1 MIELNDIL
9 NEWKIDSEIPY
20 NKYDEVSQQTPTLHA
35 KYLEYLSLTKLRL
48 KKAEFQQ
55 KNLLKEKWLYYDG
68 KMPQEDM
75 IAKGWKYDPFDG
87 LNPDSMTKH
96 QKEHYYDTDIDI
108 QQSEEKIVYLKTII
122 ETLTE
127 IVDNLKWR
135 HQTIGNIIRWR
146 QFSAG
151 E

>member
-55 KNLLKEKWLYYDG
+55 KNLLKENQL
-68 KMPQEDM
+68 
-75 IAKGWKYDPFDG
+75 
-87 LNPDSMTKH
+87 LL
-96 QKEHYYDTDIDI
+96 
-108 QQSEEKIVYLKTII
+108 KIT
-122 ETLTE
+122 
-127 IVDNLKWR
+127 NLKV
-135 HQTIGNIIRWR
+135 I
-146 QFSAG
+146 
-151 E
+151 